1 MTSANVPEDI
11 LEAVQLI
18 REAAT
23 RTYLTRTDKENL
35 NRAKLRV
42 AFWAC
47 RAEGI
52 MASRENLSYV
62 LGADATEIMN
72 NYDKYLERTEEKEK
86 EKAEKDKRGAKKGS
100 SGFWENA

>member
-1 MTSANVPEDI
+1 MTSSDLPEDV

-47 RAEGI
+47 RTEGI

-62 LGADATEIMN
+62 LGADAAEIMN
-72 NYDKYLERTEEKEK
+72 NYDKYLERADEKDK
-86 EKAEKDKRGAKKGS
+86 EKAEKDKRGTRKGS